1 MAKKRLSVT
10 EKLRRT
16 VTREYKSLQG
26 RKYNV
31 DENIFEKI
39 KTAKWQ
45 TLKKLQRERY
55 KNVTYGEGENKMS
68 GEERLKQER
77 SEAAKKGA
85 ETRQKKKQGKPEP
98 DYPQLGV
105 IIYNRIVQIANS
117 AGTMG
122 ARILGEVM
130 AREIAQH
137 DAKSLFQ
144 SLADAPETAVQ
155 LATDIASYESSD
167 FRTNRAQPALARL
180 VDLMRGTT
188 RSAEDAKD
196 IGEYMEG
203 EEDYGE

>member
-55 KNVTYGEGENKMS
+55 KNVTYGEGESQQS
-68 GEERLKQER
+68 GEERRKQER
-77 SEAAKKGA
+77 SEAAHKGA
-85 ETRQKKKQGKPEP
+85 ETKQKKKQGKPEP

-167 FRTNRAQPALARL
+167 FRTNRAQSALARL

-203 EEDYGE
+203 EEDYDE